1 MGWAVQEEPPELKV
15 TFLPPRAWHGVG
27 ACASSLAG
35 GGVNCVCGGALR
47 RRKFRSWV
55 GAQGSQVPLLPLRV
69 CAVIA
74 SLALPRTAMA
84 TVMQKVKIY
93 ADLSAGHPPQ
103 LQFPRQLPILLHGR
117 VSQSEFEQVLL
128 LAEIPFNQAL
138 SEFPSLSDAMYLPC
152 CMFPKLFQAERKV
165 FDASAKATEDVA
177 AESARTFEPRGVQ
190 FSFVEREVGK
200 HSRTEYSIIAHVMPG
215 ASSTTVDTSL
225 MPPAPYTAT
234 PTGEHTPLL
243 K

>member
-1 MGWAVQEEPPELKV
+1 MANIMQEV
-15 TFLPPRAWHGVG
+15 TINAIPISTR
-27 ACASSLAG
+27 
-35 GGVNCVCGGALR
+35 
-47 RRKFRSWV
+47 
-55 GAQGSQVPLLPLRV
+55 
-69 CAVIA
+69 
-74 SLALPRTAMA
+74 
-84 TVMQKVKIY
+84 
-93 ADLSAGHPPQ
+93 PPQ

-138 SEFPSLSDAMYLPC
+138 SNYPNTCCLFIPC
-152 CMFPKLFQAERKV
+152 VGFCYTMAKMFQLQSAVVQAGLQ
-165 FDASAKATEDVA
+165 ATNDIA